1 MGDDP
6 RGRSGREGIL
16 YFGAVGAGLSHELSN
31 VFNIINELAGL
42 QQDIVAAAAQG
53 GAAGLA
59 RVSDLAARIKAQV
72 VRGEEI
78 NRSLHRLSHS
88 VDEPDGSFDLGET
101 LILFGSLAARV
112 ARLAEVAFEVRPPET
127 PMAHRGD
134 PFALLLVLHGCLRAA
149 IAAAASER
157 RIEVSAEEG
166 PGGARVIVSSA
177 DPISD
182 LNSDAAIAEMLVVG
196 CAALAVVPRLERAP
210 GGGYLIVLN
219 LGPES
224 TEPRSSG

>member
-1 MGDDP
+1 MQP
-6 RGRSGREGIL
+6 LERAGIV

-31 VFNIINELAGL
+31 IFNIINELSGL

-72 VRGEEI
+72 VRGEEL

-88 VDEPDGSFDLGET
+88 VDEPDGTFDLGET
-101 LILFGSLAARV
+101 LVLFGSLAARA
-112 ARLAEVAFEVRPPET
+112 ARLAEVSFEVRPPES

-134 PFALLLVLHGCLRAA
+134 PFALLLVLHACLRVA

-157 RIEVSAEEG
+157 QIEVSAEDGPEG
-166 PGGARVIVSSA
+166 AQVIVGSA

-182 LNSDAAIAEMLVVG
+182 LQSDASVAVMLETG
-196 CAALAVVPRLERAP
+196 CTALAVVPRLEKAP
-210 GGGYLIVLN
+210 GGGCLIVLN
-219 LGPES
+219 LVSES
-224 TEPRSSG
+224 TETRSRG